1 MTGDQ
6 LDIFAAAEARKQ
18 QGMAV
23 ADASQPGAWKAN
35 VDFVIGRLALTGRPF
50 TSDDVSAIT
59 GDSPTGSRGAMGA
72 RFNYAARRGVIRR
85 IGYVPSRRVTVHA
98 HPVAQWVGAEEAAA

>member
-1 MTGDQ
+1 MSQ
-6 LDIFAAAEARKQ
+6 LDIFAEAEARKQ

-23 ADASQPGAWKAN
+23 ADASQPLAWKNN
-35 VDFVIGRLALTGRPF
+35 VDHVITLLARTGRPF

-72 RFNYAARRGVIRR
+72 RFSHAAKHGVIRR
-85 IGYVPSRRVTVHA
+85 CGYTPSRRAAVHM
-98 HPVAQWVGAEEAAA
+98 HPVSLWVGAQVVAA